1 MSILIH
7 TCSFPCSIRV
17 TACPPPPP
25 LHPTTPIVRRKTT
38 FTRRRGLCEKSSFA
52 RSHLSREE
60 AFARKYFSEKN
71 AWFKPINSGHRIV
84 LFESRT
90 LRSFTH
96 LHYPTEERTL
106 GSAWVAGVSRIS
118 GNLSRSPPA
127 NFLRERL
134 YFAPFFTPNDL
145 CANER
150 EQGFTYVH

>member
-7 TCSFPCSIRV
+7 APSQVQYGSRHVHPHPHSTQ
-17 TACPPPPP
+17 PPPSYDAKQ
-25 LHPTTPIVRRKTT
+25 LLR
-38 FTRRRGLCEKSSFA
+38 EEEDFA

-84 LFESRT
+84 LFKSRT

-96 LHYPTEERTL
+96 LNYPTEERTL
-106 GSAWVAGVSRIS
+106 GSAWVTGVSQIL
-118 GNLSRSPPA
+118 GNLSRSPPE
-127 NFLRERL
+127 NFLCERL
-134 YFAPFFTPNDL
+134 YFAPLFSPNDL
-145 CANER
+145 CAHKC